1 MKNNPIK
8 QLSEDDLSRK
18 EIKLKKIKDQ
28 MNPEHEDYRAN
39 PKKQE
44 RLKEKLHTTD
54 WQIRNRDR
62 GRPVSLKNQAWL
74 AGK

>member
-8 QLSEDDLSRK
+8 QLSEEDLNRK

-28 MNPEHEDYRAN
+28 MNPEHEDYRPRAQ
-39 PKKQE
+39 KK
-44 RLKEKLHTTD
+44 LTEKFHKTDYQIKTGKRGKPTTL
-54 WQIRNRDR
+54 RNE
-62 GRPVSLKNQAWL
+62 AWL

>member
-1 MKNNPIK
+1 MRNNPIK
-8 QLSEDDLSRK
+8 QLSEEDLNRK

-39 PKKQE
+39 PTTQK
-44 RLKEKLHTTD
+44 RLAEKLHKTDYQIKTGKRGKPTTL
-54 WQIRNRDR
+54 RNE
-62 GRPVSLKNQAWL
+62 NWL